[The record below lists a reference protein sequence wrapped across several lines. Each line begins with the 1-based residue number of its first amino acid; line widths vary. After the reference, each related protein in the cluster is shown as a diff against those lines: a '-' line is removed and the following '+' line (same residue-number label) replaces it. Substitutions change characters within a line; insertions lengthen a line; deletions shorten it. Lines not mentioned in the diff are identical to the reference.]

1 MNKSIYLYGIALG
14 TLVFSARVSH
24 AANSGATL
32 NQTAAAAFPI
42 IKNTSDHL
50 KLWYLQPAK
59 SAMNEALPIGNGR
72 LGALVFGGTDSER
85 LALNEDSLWTGGL
98 NLSGGYDVKKF
109 GSYQAFG
116 DLLITS
122 GDDNS
127 NVVDSC
133 PSGQKPFYEKEGL
146 LAAGDGDAST
156 KWAVEHGGKPVL
168 WQRDFGTARVFST
181 YALTSAN
188 DVPERDP
195 QTWLLAGSNDGVA
208 WTTLDQH
215 KGDSPFEKRGQ
226 QKEFKF
232 ANTTPYRYYRFTFA
246 PNPAV
251 PHFQVAE
258 IALGTPANEVKSAG
272 EGYRRGLDLNSAVA
286 TTTFMRDGARHLRE
300 AFASHPA
307 QVLVWRWSA
316 DKPGAISGRIALK
329 GAHGETSVASGN
341 QLSFA
346 GILDNGLRYEARA
359 QVLTRGGQLRAADG
373 ALQLKGCNEAVVLVA
388 MGTNYAMDFASGY
401 RGALPS
407 LQKQVD
413 DAARQGFEKLK
424 SEHLKDYAGLFGR
437 VRFRLNNSTPAQKAL
452 PTDLRKVEAF
462 ENFDPEMEETLFQY
476 GRYLLISSSRPGDL
490 PANLQG
496 IWNDS
501 NEPAWYSDY
510 HANINIQMNYWLAE
524 TTNLSEC
531 HIPIFDL
538 IRSQIPAWRRATQS
552 SDEWKTPSGQMTRR
566 GFAIRT
572 SHNTMG
578 GLGWQWDQT
587 ANAWYCQHL
596 WEHYDFTRDIGYLR
610 QVAYPILKETTEF
623 WEDHLKS
630 LPDGRLVVPNGWSPE
645 HGPHEDGVSYNQQI
659 VWDLFNNYVAAA
671 RALGVDNDY
680 AARVGAL
687 REKLVGPKI
696 GRWGQLQE
704 WMSDRDDPND
714 HHRHTSHLFA
724 LYPGRQI
731 DPVKTPDLSKAA
743 KVSLDARGIADDSD
757 VREWSFAWRTALYAR
772 LGDGESAHKMLQ
784 NLFSNRNTC
793 ANLFGLHPPMQID
806 GNFGITAAIAEML
819 LQSQGEEIVLLPSLP
834 KEWKQGSIIGLK
846 ARGNIAV
853 DLAWKNGQLESARL
867 LSSQAKKLT
876 LRYGKDTLTIQLKAN
891 KPTVLDGALKVTK
904 G

>member
-1 MNKSIYLYGIALG
+1 MNKLPYIYGMVLCALFCSTRSSHG
-14 TLVFSARVSH
+14 VTLTQAVP
-24 AANSGATL
+24 AASPA
-32 NQTAAAAFPI
+32 
-42 IKNTSDHL
+42 IKNTSDSL

-98 NLSGGYDVKKF
+98 NLSGGYDAKEF

-116 DLLITS
+116 DLLVTS
-122 GDDNS
+122 GDGTPGKGTA
-127 NVVDSC
+127 VDSS
-133 PSGQKPFYEKEGL
+133 PSGQKPFYENEGV
-146 LAAGDGDAST
+146 LAAKDGNAAT
-156 KWAVEHGGKPVL
+156 KWAVEHGGRPVI
-168 WQRDFGTARVFST
+168 WQRDFGTARVVSA
-181 YALTSAN
+181 YGLTSAN

-195 QTWLLAGSNDGVA
+195 QKWQLAGSNDSAV

-215 KGDSPFEKRGQ
+215 EGDSPFEKRGQ
-226 QKEFKF
+226 RKTFEF
-232 ANTTPYRYYRFTFA
+232 ANTTPYRYYRLTFT
-246 PNPAV
+246 PNLAV

-258 IALGTPANEVKSAG
+258 IALGSLTNGVKSAE
-272 EGYRRGLDLNSAVA
+272 EGYRRELDLDSAVA
-286 TTTFMRDGARHLRE
+286 RTTFMRDGVRHVRE
-300 AFASHPA
+300 TFASYPA

-316 DKPGAISGRIALK
+316 DKSGAISGRIALK
-329 GAHGETSVASGN
+329 GAHGETSVASSN
-341 QLSFA
+341 ELSFA
-346 GILDNGLRYEARA
+346 GVLDNGLSYEARA
-359 QVLTRGGQLRAADG
+359 RVLTRGGQIQMVDN
-373 ALQLKGCNEAVVLVA
+373 ALQLTGCTEAVVLVA
-388 MGTNYAMDFASGY
+388 MGTNYAMNFASGY
-401 RGALPS
+401 RGTMPPLK
-407 LQKQVD
+407 KQVD

-424 SEHLKDYAGLFGR
+424 SEHLKNYRGLFER
-437 VRFRLNNSTPAQKAL
+437 VRFKLNDSTAAQKAL

-462 ENFDPEMEETLFQY
+462 KKFDPELEETLFQY
-476 GRYLLISSSRPGDL
+476 GRYLLVSSSRPGDL

-501 NEPAWYSDY
+501 NEPAWHSDY
-510 HANINIQMNYWLAE
+510 HSNINVQMNYWLAE

-531 HIPIFDL
+531 HVPFFNL
-538 IRSQIPAWRRATQS
+538 IQSQIPAWRKATQTS
-552 SDEWKTPSGQMTRR
+552 QEWKTPSGEMTKR

-596 WEHYDFTRDIGYLR
+596 WEHYAFTRDVGYLR
-610 QVAYPILKETTEF
+610 KVAYPILKETTEF

-630 LPDGRLVVPNGWSPE
+630 LPDGRLVIPNGWSPE

-659 VWDLFNNYVAAA
+659 VWDLFTNYLDAAK
-671 RALGVDNDY
+671 ALGIDNDY
-680 AARVGAL
+680 AAKVRTL

-704 WMSDRDDPND
+704 WMEDRDDPND

-731 DPVKTPDLSKAA
+731 DPVKTPELTQAA
-743 KVSLDARGIADDSD
+743 KVSLDARGIADNSD

-772 LGDGESAHKMLQ
+772 LGDGESAHSMLQ

-819 LQSQGEEIVLLPSLP
+819 LQSQAEEIVLLPALP
-834 KEWKQGSIIGLK
+834 KEWKRGSMTGLK
-846 ARGNIAV
+846 ARGNIEV
-853 DLAWKNGQLESARL
+853 GLDWENGQLKSARL
-867 LSSQAKKLT
+867 QSSQAKKLT
-876 LRYGKDTLTIQLKAN
+876 LRYGKS
-891 KPTVLDGALKVTK
+891 TVTVHLKVNTPLSLDQTLK
-904 G
+904 VIKR